1 MNVFESREMIWNLML
16 ITFFVALVEKK
27 KTGDFYAAKIVS
39 QFEWLLL
46 ERPDKLRIECRAIS
60 A

>member
-1 MNVFESREMIWNLML
+1 ML

-46 ERPDKLRIECRAIS
+46 EQPDNWELSVAPIQLNRSKNR
-60 A
+60 

>member
-1 MNVFESREMIWNLML
+1 ML